1 MGGYLSIFSQDNI
14 SQINEKYIGTFR
26 KFNEEPFLTN
36 HKQYKEL
43 PLTFKGTWDL
53 KEEYGPNYGR
63 QFCYKLP
70 NLTNYDNER
79 FVYKN
84 LRFSSNKFNKVIESC
99 ELSTNGERVDKI
111 YNNLFLNLRE
121 FYNITD
127 DCVIPF
133 HFCKDFLPGS
143 ESTNYCVT
151 MVALTQDKF
160 KDEDLVDFKDLKVL
174 VDVYSY
180 NSEKELDLEYMTTH
194 IEFCGANITDKQT
207 DTFDLMFKQVSNQLI
222 VYCEDTKVEELSLF
236 LYGINSGISLA
247 DLDNYDSHDNN
258 DNHYIIKFSDN
269 SNFTGLNFGNIYPI
283 DYLEKPDSQIKLT
296 MDKSDKIKRVHFYNL
311 CWQPVKF
318 VNGKLILQ

>member
-1 MGGYLSIFSQDNI
+1 MGNYLSIFSEDNI
-14 SQINEKYIGTFR
+14 TRLNEKYIGTFR

-53 KEEYGPNYGR
+53 KEEGGPNYGR
-63 QFCYKLP
+63 RFCYKLP

-99 ELSTNGERVDKI
+99 ELSTNDEKIDKI
-111 YNNLFLNLRE
+111 YNNLFLNLRK

-151 MVALTQDKF
+151 MEALTQDKI
-160 KDEDLVDFKDLKVL
+160 KEEDLVDFRDLKVL

-180 NSEKELDLEYMTTH
+180 NWEKDKELDLEYMMTC
-194 IEFCGANITDKQT
+194 IEFCGAYKTDKKT

-247 DLDNYDSHDNN
+247 DLDNYD
-258 DNHYIIKFSDN
+258 NHYIIKFSDTV
-269 SNFTGLNFGNIYPI
+269 NFTGLNFGNVYPI

-296 MDKSDKIKRVHFYNL
+296 LDKSDKRVHFYNL
-311 CWQPVKF
+311 CWRPVKF
-318 VNGKLILQ
+318 VNGQLILQ